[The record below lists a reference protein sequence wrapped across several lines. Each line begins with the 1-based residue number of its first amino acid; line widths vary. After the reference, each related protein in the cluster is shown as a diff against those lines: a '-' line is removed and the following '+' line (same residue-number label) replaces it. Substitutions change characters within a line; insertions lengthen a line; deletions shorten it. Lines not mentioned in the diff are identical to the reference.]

1 MIYTGDIRL
10 LYNLLNVN
18 DDELLSSLES
28 VSSLRSNGTSNL
40 FCETDDTDISW
51 LYIPGSTT
59 RAHRIIYTG
68 NFSPN
73 NNPPNGRKTCTVEF
87 SGEVSREDMEKEI
100 KGLPGNLRVL
110 DMNYEPNSYVIQ
122 TSGVREKIDHIRSK
136 LRKYKIFPIGRFAE
150 WEYYNMDKAIESAM
164 NCAQYFF

>member
-1 MIYTGDIRL
+1 MIYTCDIRL
-10 LYNLLNVN
+10 LHKLLDVN
-18 DDELLSSLES
+18 DNDLDSSLGS
-28 VSSLRSNGTSNL
+28 VSNLRSNGTSNL
-40 FCETDDTDISW
+40 FCETDDTDTSW
-51 LYIPGSTT
+51 LYIPGLST

-73 NNPPNGRKTCTVEF
+73 NNPPGGRKTCTVEF

-100 KGLPGNLRVL
+100 KGLPGNLKIL

-122 TSGVREKIDHIRSK
+122 STGVRDKIEKLRSK
-136 LRKYKIFPIGRFAE
+136 LMKYKIFPIGRFAE

-164 NCAQYFF
+164 NVAESYF